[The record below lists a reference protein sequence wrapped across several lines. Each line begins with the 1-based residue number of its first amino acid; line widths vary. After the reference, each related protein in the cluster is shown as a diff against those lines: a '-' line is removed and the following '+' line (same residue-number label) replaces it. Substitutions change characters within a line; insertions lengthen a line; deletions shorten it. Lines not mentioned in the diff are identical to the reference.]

1 MAIEPQSASVD
12 SSESGA
18 IIIDV
23 VYSQKATIGLAATCA
38 SSTIMVNHNIEPFSA
53 ISSPIGPSPLFLFL

>member
-1 MAIEPQSASVD
+1 VRTVSAISLTAEIAVVTKDPKAIWIIALYYPAIEPQSASVN

-23 VYSQKATIGLAATCA
+23 VYSQKAAIGLAAT
-38 SSTIMVNHNIEPFSA
+38 
-53 ISSPIGPSPLFLFL
+53 